1 MFTQGNQKLFNLFTA
16 EEIPTV
22 VWLRS
27 TLNEIEE
34 AREAGAPPMKGHH
47 EPDFGK
53 GWTYVKKD
61 NFEMC
66 YSEKGEKGEK
76 MIVYIMLPDGTVLVA
91 FQRKVYT
98 NWRKALHQKMDGGE
112 FLYDSTELQFMIR
125 KADSAAASGSDRE
138 ANMKMLYLAPSIR
151 EMKRAAGQIKPFESA
166 IWDNMES
173 KKAMTA
179 SWLNA
184 LKEPENFQ
192 YFKQTLDVEFLPCAA
207 ENMYFGARV
216 RAAIKCG
223 NVRNIEANFDDGHWG
238 ITATVLNIVEM
249 LTAAEK
255 VENVSAFIDEIA
267 DMGLG
272 LRKDQTPGKKNML
285 GEILTELMKRIA
297 HMNHEQYLAYVASCV
312 FNRIV
317 EDVARASK
325 KQCV

>member
-27 TLNEIEE
+27 TLNEIDA

-47 EPDFGK
+47 EPDFGQ
-53 GWTYVKKD
+53 GWTYVKKP

-66 YSEKGEKGEK
+66 YSEKGEK
-76 MIVYIMLPDGTVLVA
+76 MLAYILLEDGTVLVP

-98 NWRKALHQKMDGGE
+98 NWRKAPH

-138 ANMKMLYLAPSIR
+138 ANMKMLYLSQSIR

-166 IWDNMES
+166 IWDNAES
-173 KKAMTA
+173 KKAMVA

-184 LKEPENFQ
+184 LQEPENFQ
-192 YFKQTLDVEFLPCAA
+192 YFKKTLDVEFLPCAA

-223 NVRNIEANFDDGHWG
+223 NVRNIEANFDDGNWG
-238 ITATVLNIVEM
+238 ITATVLSIVER
-249 LTAAEK
+249 LIAAEK
-255 VENVSAFIDEIA
+255 VENVHNFIDEIA

-272 LRKDQTPGKKNML
+272 LRADQTPGKKNML
-285 GEILTELMKRIA
+285 GEILTELMKKIV
-297 HMNHEQYLAYVASCV
+297 HMNHEEYLAYVAKCV
-312 FNRIV
+312 FNRIE
-317 EDVARASK
+317 EDVPARAAK